1 MGKKKGKKRSNNNNS
16 NKPKKPMATLPPPST
31 PGTASFNQGIAEDA
45 ASIPLPASYSQ
56 DSLGDQRSNDM
67 VAELLTSSSDLLV
80 SASVESG
87 QPSPVKTPQSQQQ
100 GQSLLPEDLIST
112 AMNAA
117 AYIAPAMTQSTTD
130 DEDIHEV
137 TTEVASNVL
146 DETFYTTAM
155 GESDDSDDITDDD
168 DKLQGDLI
176 QLEDDSPSISPA
188 LERETS
194 SVTTPVATAMS
205 PSRKSRNRPGNSFW
219 TEAMAAQ
226 DTPKVTS
233 RGIVDPSDKL
243 DDVGTMKEISAQ
255 VTPKVAA
262 KKSIVAK
269 ASPAPYD
276 EVSTTTPEKTEGT
289 NEMFTPKK
297 NYDGKEPD
305 VSIHVYDGAKSLW
318 AWGKSNVPLAGFFMG
333 FTETV
338 ASSIVT
344 AATGTN
350 LRDMDEKIIRP
361 HLTGFDTDV
370 LNPAIHA
377 SVDAI
382 LDDKEP
388 QNPVQK
394 FVFAPLRSPVRA
406 LCNSK

>member
-1 MGKKKGKKRSNNNNS
+1 
-16 NKPKKPMATLPPPST
+16 
-31 PGTASFNQGIAEDA
+31 
-45 ASIPLPASYSQ
+45 
-56 DSLGDQRSNDM
+56 
-67 VAELLTSSSDLLV
+67 
-80 SASVESG
+80 
-87 QPSPVKTPQSQQQ
+87 
-100 GQSLLPEDLIST
+100 
-112 AMNAA
+112 
-117 AYIAPAMTQSTTD
+117 
-130 DEDIHEV
+130 
-137 TTEVASNVL
+137 
-146 DETFYTTAM
+146 
-155 GESDDSDDITDDD
+155 
-168 DKLQGDLI
+168 
-176 QLEDDSPSISPA
+176 
-188 LERETS
+188 
-194 SVTTPVATAMS
+194 
-205 PSRKSRNRPGNSFW
+205 
-219 TEAMAAQ
+219 MAAQ

-269 ASPAPYD
+269 ASPTPYD

-305 VSIHVYDGAKSLW
+305 VSIHVYDGAKGLW